1 MPEEYKQ
8 KFHKGIKYLP
18 HIDLEL
24 EREAWGTVSNE
35 TEENNN
41 KMTIFLLGNYFGDNN
56 ANQILTNDF

>member
-1 MPEEYKQ
+1 M
-8 KFHKGIKYLP
+8 
-18 HIDLEL
+18 EL